1 MKHMEQSASSPSEPI
16 VNIVGSKV
24 ALGPRRRDLVPLYFK
39 WKNDFE
45 VMRGYGSRFR
55 NQTWESVEAGYE
67 KSSKGGADFVDFTV
81 YELPTMRAIGNT
93 ALEDIDHFDRTG
105 KFVLYIGEKD
115 CWGKGYGTET
125 TTLMLDYGFTA
136 LGLHNI
142 MLTVFSFNERAVRAY
157 TRAGFRV
164 MGRRRESHRL
174 GGEAYDVI
182 YMDYLASDFQSPV
195 LHRLLLPT

>member
-1 MKHMEQSASSPSEPI
+1 MQQSASSPNEPI

-24 ALGPRRRDLVPLYFK
+24 ALGPRRRDLVPLYLK

-45 VMRGYGSRFR
+45 VMRSYGTRFR
-55 NQTWESVEAGYE
+55 TSTLEAVESGYDGT
-67 KSSKGGADFVDFTV
+67 SSGGADYVDFTV

-93 ALEDIDHFDRTG
+93 ALEEINHFDRTG

-125 TTLMLDYGFTA
+125 TKLMLDYGFTG

-142 MLTVFSFNERAVRAY
+142 MLTVFSYNERGIRAY
-157 TRAGFRV
+157 TSAGFRV
-164 MGRRRESHRL
+164 VGRRRESHRL
-174 GGEAYDVI
+174 AGQAYDVI
-182 YMDYLASDFQSPV
+182 YMDCLASEFQSSV
-195 LHRLLLPT
+195 LHQLLPPS